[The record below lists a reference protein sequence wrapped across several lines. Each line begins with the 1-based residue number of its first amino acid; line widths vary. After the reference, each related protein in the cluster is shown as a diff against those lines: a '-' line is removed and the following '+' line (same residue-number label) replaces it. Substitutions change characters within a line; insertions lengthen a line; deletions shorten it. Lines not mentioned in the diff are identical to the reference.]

1 MFLLSTERRQ
11 YGELILSLKND
22 YAKHQ
27 RKYLWTLPDMYGIM
41 GVFEPTRVTAVAG
54 GRNEGLNFGN
64 VVVASEVTGD
74 GDHNSVGVIGRKLD

>member
-1 MFLLSTERRQ
+1 MEKAQTFARGEYLTTVFLLSTERRQ

-41 GVFEPTRVTAVAG
+41 GAFEPKRVTAVAG
-54 GRNEGLNFGN
+54 GRNEGLNF
-64 VVVASEVTGD
+64 
-74 GDHNSVGVIGRKLD
+74 